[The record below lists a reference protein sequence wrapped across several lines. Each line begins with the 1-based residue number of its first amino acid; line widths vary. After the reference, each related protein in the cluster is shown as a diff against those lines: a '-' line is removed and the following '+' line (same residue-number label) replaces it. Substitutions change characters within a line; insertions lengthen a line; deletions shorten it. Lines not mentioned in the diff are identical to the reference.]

1 MRAGDRLVTVCQAIE
16 CTMNVI
22 ARSSMQAQCA
32 RATGASGAGCSC
44 VVSAQ

>member
-1 MRAGDRLVTVCQAIE
+1 MGDGDRLVTVCQAIE

-22 ARSSMQAQCA
+22 ARCSVQAQCA
-32 RATGASGAGCSC
+32 RAKGASVAGCSC